1 MATDAQL
8 DAIRSEL
15 RSELNIDLTNSLNR
29 EMQTRNE
36 VLQTELNEL
45 RQSLQVR
52 NQGGNGEEDNMDI
65 LIDSHMRDVTA
76 DPRPQMSNAGLSA
89 NNKQFKDLSNHEL
102 HQIKKIHEKD
112 HQNVARTILDEPLG
126 EIMNKCVNFLT
137 FSFDGY
143 TKSLYEAEIME
154 DVYDDKST
162 YESIKVHLIA
172 LTLFIRD
179 DENILYIGIL
189 LVFLSIIIYLVNI
202 TTS

>member
-8 DAIRSEL
+8 EAIRTGL

-36 VLQTELNEL
+36 VLQAELNTI
-45 RQSLQVR
+45 RQSLRMQIPDEE
-52 NQGGNGEEDNMDI
+52 EEDNMDI
-65 LIDSHMRDVTA
+65 LIDSHMRDITS
-76 DPRPQMSNAGLSA
+76 DPRPQMSAAGLGV
-89 NNKQFKDLSNHEL
+89 NNKHFKDLSNHEL
-102 HQIKKIHEKD
+102 HQIKKLHEKD
-112 HQNVARTILDEPLG
+112 HQIKPQTILDEPLG

-143 TKSLYEAEIME
+143 TKALYEAEIME

-189 LVFLSIIIYLVNI
+189 LVLLSIIIYLVNI